1 MLQEMK
7 KIEMRLFLFLSAV
20 CLCLGGLRAQ
30 EAKGGI
36 DFVEG
41 KTFAEVLEMAK
52 KSGKDV
58 FVDCYTSWCGP
69 CRMLATQVFPQKIV
83 GDYFNAKFVNVK
95 IDMEKGEGPELHKR
109 FGVRAFPTL
118 LFLDSNGKELNR
130 IVGAE
135 RDAAVFVEQVK
146 NGLGEKGAVA
156 MTARYDGGERDT
168 TFLMDYL
175 EVLEAAYD
183 IEKKNEVSGV
193 LLKDREADLLSNP
206 RLYQAFLKYNNS
218 PLTETFRYVLDHKGD
233 FEARYGKEALERKIS
248 STWMAYPRTF
258 VSKDADGKAVYD
270 KDGMAAYV
278 KEMKKN
284 KVENYKEIVLMSDI
298 NVDEAMGDWEKYVD
312 DCSRYIKKYKANDM
326 LIYNW
331 ALRVQKNCKDDA
343 KVKARVIGWLE
354 DRIAQVEAE
363 KAKLPALKEG
373 ETRPMNMM
381 DFSPYYKK
389 MIKELEQ

>member
-1 MLQEMK
+1 
-7 KIEMRLFLFLSAV
+7 MRLFLFLSAV
-20 CLCLGGLRAQ
+20 CLCLGSLRAQ
-30 EAKGGI
+30 EAKDGI

-41 KTFAEVLEMAK
+41 KAFDEVLEMAK
-52 KSGKDV
+52 NSGKNV

-69 CRMLATQVFPQKIV
+69 CRMLATQVFPQKVV
-83 GDYFNAKFVNVK
+83 GDYFNAQFVSVK
-95 IDMEKGEGPELHKR
+95 IDMEKGEGPQLAKR
-109 FGVRAFPTL
+109 FAVRAYPTL

-146 NGLGEKGAVA
+146 NGLGEKGLTA

-175 EVLEAAYD
+175 DVLAAAYD
-183 IEKKNEVSGV
+183 TQKCNEVAEV
-193 LLKDREADLLSNP
+193 LLKGREADLLSNP

-218 PLTETFRYVLDHKGD
+218 PLTETFRYVSEHKD
-233 FEARYGKEALERKIS
+233 EFAVRYGKDGLERKIS
-248 STWMAYPRTF
+248 STWMAYPCTF

-298 NVDEAMGDWEKYVD
+298 NVDEAMGDWKKYVD
-312 DCSRYIKKYKANDM
+312 DCSRYIKKYKAGDM
-326 LIYNW
+326 YIYNW
-331 ALRVQKNCKDDA
+331 ALRIQKNCKDDA
-343 KVKARVIGWLE
+343 KLKARVVGWLE
-354 DRIAQVEAE
+354 DRIARIEAE
-363 KAKLPALKEG
+363 KAKRSAAKEG
-373 ETRPMNMM
+373 ETKAMPMM

-389 MIKELEQ
+389 MIEELEQ